1 MDIFHS
7 NGLSN
12 SVIMDNTVLLAK
24 VNRNP
29 HIMAHLIGKNPCPG
43 GKTQS
48 ELFSDCPPSMI

>member
-12 SVIMDNTVLLAK
+12 SVIIDNTVLLAK

-29 HIMAHLIGKNPCPG
+29 HIMAHLIGKIPVLVAKHSPNGSPIIPL
-43 GKTQS
+43 Q
-48 ELFSDCPPSMI
+48 